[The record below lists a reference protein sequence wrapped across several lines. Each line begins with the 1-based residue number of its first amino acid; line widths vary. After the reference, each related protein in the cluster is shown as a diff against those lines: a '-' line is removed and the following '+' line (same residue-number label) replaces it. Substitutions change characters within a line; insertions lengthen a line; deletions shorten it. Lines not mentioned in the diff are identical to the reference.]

1 MKRPNAAHSLL
12 ETVQRAVDGGVTI
25 VQYRSTNPDAGTCY
39 REALPIRDFLASRG
53 VPFIVNNRIDL
64 ALALDADGVHIGQRD
79 LPVPAVRA
87 MIGPD
92 RILGL
97 SVSNADQLRA
107 VDAALVDYLGMGPV
121 FPTISKLNAPP
132 VLGVDGFA
140 LPWPHNL
147 PCPSSPSAG
156 LDAERA
162 RLVRATGAASGI
174 AVVSA
179 ICGAEDPEAAAR
191 RWPDRLHS
199 GNKRAAKHFFKRHAF
214 TN

>member
-1 MKRPNAAHSLL
+1 MKEFNLHLYLVTDEAAKCRHSLL

-53 VPFIVNNRIDL
+53 VPFIVNNRVDL
-64 ALALDADGVHIGQRD
+64 ALALDANGVHIGQRD
-79 LPVPAVRA
+79 LPVPSVRA

-140 LPWPHNL
+140 ALASQSPLPVV
-147 PCPSSPSAG
+147 AIGG

-162 RLVRATGAASGI
+162 RQVRATGTAAGI

-179 ICGAEDPEAAAR
+179 ICGVEDPEAAAR
-191 RWPDRLHS
+191 TL
-199 GNKRAAKHFFKRHAF
+199 A
-214 TN
+214 

>member
-1 MKRPNAAHSLL
+1 MKEFSLHLYLVTDEAAKCRHSLL

-107 VDAALVDYLGMGPV
+107 VDAALASQSPLPV
-121 FPTISKLNAPP
+121 VAI
-132 VLGVDGFA
+132 G
-140 LPWPHNL
+140 
-147 PCPSSPSAG
+147 G

-191 RWPDRLHS
+191 AL
-199 GNKRAAKHFFKRHAF
+199 A
-214 TN
+214 

>member
-1 MKRPNAAHSLL
+1 MKEFNLHLYLVTDEAAKCRHSLL

-53 VPFIVNNRIDL
+53 VPFIVNNRVDL

-79 LPVPAVRA
+79 LPVSAVRA

-97 SVSNADQLRA
+97 SISNADQLRA
-107 VDAALVDYLGMGPV
+107 VDASLVDYLGMGPV

-132 VLGVDGFA
+132 VLGVEGFA
-140 LPWPHNL
+140 ALASQSPLPIV
-147 PCPSSPSAG
+147 AIGG

-162 RLVRATGAASGI
+162 RQVRATGTAAGI

-179 ICGAEDPEAAAR
+179 ICGVEDPEAAAR
-191 RWPDRLHS
+191 TL
-199 GNKRAAKHFFKRHAF
+199 A
-214 TN
+214 

>member
-1 MKRPNAAHSLL
+1 MKEFSLHLYLVTDEAAKCRHSLL

-92 RILGL
+92 RILGF

-140 LPWPHNL
+140 ALASQSPLPVV
-147 PCPSSPSAG
+147 AIGG

-191 RWPDRLHS
+191 AL
-199 GNKRAAKHFFKRHAF
+199 A
-214 TN
+214 

>member
-1 MKRPNAAHSLL
+1 MKRPNAATAFWKPSRGRW
-12 ETVQRAVDGGVTI
+12 TAGVTI

-39 REALPIRDFLASRG
+39 REALPIRDFLASHG

-107 VDAALVDYLGMGPV
+107 RRRRPGRLPWDGACLSHHLQAERPARAGRGRLRRPGL
-121 FPTISKLNAPP
+121 TISPARRR
-132 VLGVDGFA
+132 
-140 LPWPHNL
+140 HRR
-147 PCPSSPSAG
+147 AG
-156 LDAERA
+156 RGA
-162 RLVRATGAASGI
+162 RPAGARYGAASGI

-191 RWPDRLHS
+191 AL
-199 GNKRAAKHFFKRHAF
+199 A
-214 TN
+214 

>member
-1 MKRPNAAHSLL
+1 MKEFSLHLYLVTDEAAKCRHSLL

-121 FPTISKLNAPP
+121 CPTISKLNAPP

-140 LPWPHNL
+140 ALASQSPLPVV
-147 PCPSSPSAG
+147 AIGG

-191 RWPDRLHS
+191 AL
-199 GNKRAAKHFFKRHAF
+199 A
-214 TN
+214 

>member
-1 MKRPNAAHSLL
+1 MKEFSLHLYLVTDEAAKCRHSLL

-132 VLGVDGFA
+132 VLGVEGFTA
-140 LPWPHNL
+140 LVI
-147 PCPSSPSAG
+147 SVQ
-156 LDAERA
+156 
-162 RLVRATGAASGI
+162 LVK
-174 AVVSA
+174 
-179 ICGAEDPEAAAR
+179 
-191 RWPDRLHS
+191 WFL
-199 GNKRAAKHFFKRHAF
+199 
-214 TN
+214 

>member
-1 MKRPNAAHSLL
+1 MKEFSLHLYLVTDEAAKCRHSLL

-87 MIGPD
+87 MIGLD

-121 FPTISKLNAPP
+121 FSTISKLNAPP

-140 LPWPHNL
+140 ALASQSPLPVV
-147 PCPSSPSAG
+147 AIGG
-156 LDAERA
+156 LGVERA

-174 AVVSA
+174 AAVSA

-191 RWPDRLHS
+191 AL
-199 GNKRAAKHFFKRHAF
+199 A
-214 TN
+214 